1 MQLTDEQTIQVQSQ
15 SAFTSVGNPESDA
28 HVNGEYLRKNPTWHV
43 EHSPWK
49 AGNLVRLL
57 QKHNLNPETVCDVGC
72 GVGEVLRQLQL
83 NLDPECRL
91 WGYDVAPDAIRMAK
105 GRENERLQFELAD
118 FTAIETRSFDLL
130 VMTEVVDH
138 VEDYFR
144 FLRALRH
151 RAEWKVF
158 SFSLDFSTESSLRPG
173 TLSQWRGI
181 LDHLHHFNQP
191 IVMDMLRR
199 TGYKVVDYYYAP
211 WHCGPSN
218 FAARLKKWLSALVF
232 KINPDL
238 AARVFIGYNL
248 IVLAR

>member
-1 MQLTDEQTIQVQSQ
+1 MQITADQTIQPQPQ
-15 SAFTSVGNPESDA
+15 GGFASVGDPETDA

-49 AGNLVRLL
+49 AGNVLRLL
-57 QKHNLNPETVCDVGC
+57 DRHNLNPGTVCDVGC

-83 NLDPECRL
+83 KMNPDCRF
-91 WGYDVAPDAIRMAK
+91 WGYDVASDAIRMAK
-105 GRENERLQFELAD
+105 ARENERLQFELAD
-118 FTAIETRSFDLL
+118 FTAIETKRFDLL

-138 VEDYFR
+138 VEDCFR
-144 FLRALRH
+144 FLRSLRD
-151 RAEWKVF
+151 RAEWKAF

-173 TLSQWRGI
+173 ALLGWRETI
-181 LDHLHHFNQP
+181 SHLHQFNQP
-191 IVMDMLRR
+191 IVMDLLRR
-199 TGYKVVDYYYAP
+199 TGYEVVDYYYAP
-211 WHCGPSN
+211 WHCQPSHL
-218 FAARLKKWLSALVF
+218 AARLKRGLSNLLF

>member
-1 MQLTDEQTIQVQSQ
+1 MQITTEHRIQVPSQ
-15 SAFTSVGNPESDA
+15 SAFTSVTDPQSDP

-49 AGNLVRLL
+49 AGNVIRLL
-57 QKHNLNPETVCDVGC
+57 HKHNLNPATVCDVGC

-83 NLDPECRL
+83 NLEPECRL
-91 WGYDVAPDAIRMAK
+91 WGYDVAPAAIRAAK
-105 GRENERLQFELAD
+105 TRENDRLKFELAD
-118 FTAIETRSFDLL
+118 FTAIETRPFDLL

-144 FLRALRH
+144 FLRGLRQ
-151 RAEWKVF
+151 RAEWKIF

-173 TLSQWRGI
+173 VLSHWRGI
-181 LDHLHHFNQP
+181 FDHLHHFNQP

-199 TGYKVVDYYYAP
+199 TGYEVVDYYYAP
-211 WHCGPSN
+211 WHCQPSH
-218 FAARLKKWLSALVF
+218 FAARLKRGLSTLVF
-232 KINPDL
+232 KISPDL
-238 AARVFIGYNL
+238 AARTFIGYNL